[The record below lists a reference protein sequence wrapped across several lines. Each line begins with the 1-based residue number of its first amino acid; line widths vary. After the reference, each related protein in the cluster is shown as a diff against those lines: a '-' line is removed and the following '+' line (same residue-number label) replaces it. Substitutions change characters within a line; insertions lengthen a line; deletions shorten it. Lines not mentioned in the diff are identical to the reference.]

1 MKTHRYVI
9 LFSILLAAS
18 LVAAQATQLPGYIV
32 HCGSLIDGVSVQVR
46 HNIEIQVS
54 GGKITGIQ
62 QSPGPVITSPPQ
74 GRAYFID
81 LQKYTCLP
89 GLIDTH
95 THVLLQGDI
104 IVDYDE
110 QLLKESTAYRAI
122 RATVAVRRALDF
134 GFTALRDLETEGAG
148 YADVDIRNA
157 IDRGI
162 IPGPHMQIASRAMD
176 VTGAYPLL
184 GYSWEL
190 ELPHGVQVVDGTEGG
205 RKAVREQLSHGADW
219 IKVYSDRG
227 AIVRPD
233 GVLYD
238 IPTFTLD
245 EMRAIVD

>member
-1 MKTHRYVI
+1 MKTHRYL
-9 LFSILLAAS
+9 LFLLLLLMATWAS
-18 LVAAQATQLPGYIV
+18 AQNAPPSGYII
-32 HCGSLIDGVSVQVR
+32 HCGTLIDGVSSQSR
-46 HNIEIQVS
+46 HNIDINVS
-54 GGKITGIQ
+54 GNKITEVRQGTGAL
-62 QSPGPVITSPPQ
+62 SPSPPE
-74 GRAYFID
+74 GREYFID

-122 RATVAVRRALDF
+122 TTTVAVRRALDF

-162 IPGPHMQIASRAMD
+162 IPGPHMQVSSRAMD

-190 ELPHGVQVVDGTEGG
+190 ELP
-205 RKAVREQLSHGADW
+205 
-219 IKVYSDRG
+219 
-227 AIVRPD
+227 
-233 GVLYD
+233 
-238 IPTFTLD
+238 
-245 EMRAIVD
+245 